1 MLTLSLPKNFSLSKL
16 LGVAGLWW
24 RQWSSWV
31 FLLLFLV
38 VAGLGVFS
46 WYQSLY
52 AFHWSAD
59 EEQSYRLSKNK
70 QVKFQQERF
79 NSALGMLDARVAEH
93 EKTPETFRDVFF
105 GP

>member
-1 MLTLSLPKNFSLSKL
+1 MSLFSLPKNFSLSKSI
-16 LGVAGLWW
+16 GVVWLWW
-24 RQWSSWV
+24 RQWSSWA
-31 FLLLFLV
+31 FLLFFLI

-59 EEQSYRLSKNK
+59 KEQAYRLSKNK
-70 QVKFQQERF
+70 QVKFQQDRF
-79 NSALGMLDARVAEH
+79 DSALSMIETRAVEH
-93 EKTPETFRDVFF
+93 EKAPEAFRDVFF